1 MNRYETQLKKI
12 SAPNECEV
20 VLLTDNQ
27 NRVKAS
33 IAPHSG
39 GELSS
44 LQILWNDT
52 WNETIY
58 HANDFQLTDGW
69 RGRAPTLWPAVGRN
83 YTEEQL
89 EEVKQAQIYNPIGSY
104 LIGKQKY
111 PMPDHGF
118 VMERPW
124 TLNDY
129 GHDDSKA
136 WAQCTIQSD
145 KFTRQ
150 YYPFDFTLSVTY
162 TLAASVLS
170 IQYRVT
176 PQFPGE
182 YNSASFADTQPMFFS
197 IGNHITFQLP
207 FAPQGSFAE
216 TVLSAPT
223 KQQLG
228 LTPQSLLSGDV
239 FEKDLTQGV
248 PLNDESLHDT
258 VISNFDTASPT
269 QSKGFE
275 RDNVWIQLI
284 DRNSFGFQ
292 ISQRGWVEKSGKIKE
307 LPTEDYYFVFYG
319 NPETGLF
326 CPEPWIGGPNSL
338 NTKEGVV
345 WLHEGEQFEWVIQVE
360 LLRD

>member
-12 SAPNECEV
+12 STPTECEV

-27 NRVKAS
+27 NGVKAS

-58 HANDFQLTDGW
+58 RANDFQSTDGW

-83 YTEEQL
+83 YTAEQL
-89 EEVKQAQIYNPIGSY
+89 QEVKRAQTYIPIGSY

-111 PMPDHGF
+111 QMPDHGF

-136 WAQCTIQSD
+136 WAQCTSRSD
-145 KFTRQ
+145 KSTRQ
-150 YYPFDFTLSVTY
+150 YYPFNFTFSVTY
-162 TLAASVLS
+162 TLAAGVLS
-170 IQYRVT
+170 IQYCVT
-176 PQFPGE
+176 PQFPRE
-182 YNSASFADTQPMFFS
+182 YTSESFADTQPMFFS

-216 TVLSAPT
+216 TLLSAPT

-258 VISNFDTASPT
+258 VIS
-269 QSKGFE
+269 GFE
-275 RDNVWIQLI
+275 QDNVWVRLVE
-284 DRNSFGFQ
+284 RNSFGFQ

-307 LPTEDYYFVFYG
+307 LPAEDYYFVFYG
-319 NPETGLF
+319 DPETGLF
-326 CPEPWIGGPNSL
+326 CPEPWVGGPNSL

-345 WLHEGEQFEWVIQVE
+345 WLHEGERFEWVIQVE